1 MPSSLR
7 SLCLALLLFVCAVF
21 PAAGQEAAPEET
33 LRPRSTKAAFGLSL
47 LVPGLGHR
55 YVHEGRW
62 TRGATFF
69 GLTDAAT
76 WAGLLGVGWQERHF
90 VESYETL
97 AAQEA
102 GAQIEGRDRAFFLNL
117 GIYDSSAEYVEGL
130 LRARAWDRIDAA
142 RAPEVQWAWSSEDAR
157 LRYRTL
163 REDADRMGRRRTL
176 LISVLVANRFVSA
189 ITALRAAQRRNA
201 RVTTGL
207 SFLPPPPGSDVP
219 AARLVVRW

>member
-7 SLCLALLLFVCAVF
+7 SIALAALLTACAAL
-21 PAAGQEAAPEET
+21 PAAGQDSISEEA

-62 TRGATFF
+62 TRAATFF

-76 WAGLLGVGWQERHF
+76 WAGLLGVGWQERQF
-90 VESYETL
+90 VQSYETL

-117 GIYDSSAEYVEGL
+117 GIYDSSTEYVEGL

-142 RAPEVQWAWSSEDAR
+142 RAPEVQWAWTSEDAR
-157 LRYRTL
+157 LRYRAL
-163 REDADRMGRRRTL
+163 RADADRMGRRRTL

-189 ITALRAAQRRNA
+189 VTALRAAQRRNA
-201 RVTTGL
+201 RVTAGL
-207 SFLPPPPGSDVP
+207 SFLPPLPGSNVP
-219 AARLVVRW
+219 AARLVVRF